1 MRFCPRSQPFGRDGL
16 ERGGAKVVKR
26 EREEDL
32 SPPLFI
38 YPVFSFISQ
47 FRILKRD
54 ASRFRQG

>member
-38 YPVFSFISQ
+38 YPLFFAPPGFLWGTHLFYV
-47 FRILKRD
+47 
-54 ASRFRQG
+54 